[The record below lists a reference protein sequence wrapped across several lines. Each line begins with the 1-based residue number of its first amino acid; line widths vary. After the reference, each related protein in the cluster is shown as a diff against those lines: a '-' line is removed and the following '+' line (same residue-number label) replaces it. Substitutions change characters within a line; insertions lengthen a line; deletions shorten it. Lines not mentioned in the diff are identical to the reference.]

1 MTQPAAARDLRR
13 GLGMWSATALVVSNM
28 IGTGIFTS
36 TGFMAGDLGSA
47 SIILLAWLV
56 GAGFAF
62 CGALAYSELAINHP
76 QSGGEYV
83 YLTKAYGPS
92 WGFMSGWVSFFAGF
106 SAPVAAAALAFS
118 DYLAHFFPILGQSH
132 TAFVLG
138 SGDWTVSVGSAQL
151 AACGLIGFFTLLN
164 CLPIEVVARIQN
176 SLTLV
181 KIAAILGFII
191 LGMAVGHGNWGHF
204 ASPAVRTSTTPMVA
218 QFLVSLLWVMV
229 GYSGWNAATYV
240 AGEVKDPERSLP
252 RALAIG
258 TAAVAVLYLG
268 LNVTFIYATPLE
280 SMKGVLRVGALSAS
294 NLFGPGVAGAFSG
307 LMATAIMSTVNA
319 MVTAGPRVY
328 YAMAQ
333 NRAFPP
339 FAAEVSTGS
348 RVPVRA
354 VLAQGVCSML
364 MTFTSFPL
372 LVVFIGFT
380 LTVFTTLA
388 VASVFFFRRRAG
400 WRPLRS
406 VSFAYPLIPLAYC
419 LLGAGT
425 TVYGLVW
432 QPKASIAALG
442 VIGIGAIVYHF
453 TLGRS
458 SAKSGGNGASRVI

>member
-1 MTQPAAARDLRR
+1 
-13 GLGMWSATALVVSNM
+13 MWSATALVVSNM

-36 TGFMAGDLGSA
+36 TSFMAGDLGGA
-47 SIILLAWLV
+47 GVILLAWLV
-56 GAGFAF
+56 GAAFAF
-62 CGALAYSELAINHP
+62 SGALVYSELAINHP
-76 QSGGEYV
+76 ESGGEYV

-118 DYLAHFFPILGQSH
+118 DYLSYFFPILGQSR

-138 SGDWTVSVGSAQL
+138 SGQWTVTVGSAQL
-151 AACGLIGFFTLLN
+151 TACGLIGFFTLLN
-164 CLPIEVVARIQN
+164 CLRIEVVARIQN

-191 LGMAVGHGNWGHF
+191 LGMAAGHGDWSHF
-204 ASPAVRTSTTPMVA
+204 TSPAVRTSTTPIMA

-258 TAAVAVLYLG
+258 TVVVAVLYLG
-268 LNVTFIYATPLE
+268 LNVTFIYATSLE

-294 NLFGPGVAGAFSG
+294 RLFGPGVAGAFSG
-307 LMATAIMSTVNA
+307 LMAVAIMSTVNA

-348 RVPVRA
+348 CVPVRA
-354 VLAQGVCSML
+354 VLAQGVCAML
-364 MTFTSFPL
+364 MTFTSFPQ

-380 LTVFTTLA
+380 LTVFTTFA
-388 VASVFFFRRRAG
+388 VASVFFFRPRG
-400 WRPLRS
+400 DWRPLRS
-406 VSFAYPLIPLAYC
+406 VNFAYPLIPLAIAC
-419 LLGAGT
+419 SAR
-425 TVYGLVW
+425 GLRYT
-432 QPKASIAALG
+432 G
-442 VIGIGAIVYHF
+442 
-453 TLGRS
+453 
-458 SAKSGGNGASRVI
+458 

>member
-1 MTQPAAARDLRR
+1 
-13 GLGMWSATALVVSNM
+13 MWSATALVVSNM

-47 SIILLAWLV
+47 DIILLAWLV
-56 GAGFAF
+56 GAVFAF
-62 CGALAYSELAINHP
+62 FGAMVYSELAINHP

-118 DYLAHFFPILGQSH
+118 DYIAHFFPILGQSR

-138 SGDWTVSVGSAQL
+138 SGEWTVNVGPAQL
-151 AACGLIGFFTLLN
+151 IACCLIGFFTLLN
-164 CLPIEVVARIQN
+164 CMRIEVVARIQN

-181 KIAAILGFII
+181 KIAAIVGFII
-191 LGMAVGHGNWGHF
+191 LGVAVGHGTWGHF
-204 ASPAVRTSTTPMVA
+204 DSPAVRTSATPIGA

-240 AGEVKDPERSLP
+240 AGEIRDPERSLP

-258 TAAVAVLYLG
+258 TAVVAVLYLG

-280 SMKGVLRVGALSAS
+280 SMKGVLRVGALAAS
-294 NLFGPGVAGAFSG
+294 DLFGPGVAGAFSG
-307 LMATAIMSTVNA
+307 LMAAAIMSTVNA

-333 NRAFPP
+333 NRAFPT

-354 VLAQGVCSML
+354 VLAQGACSML
-364 MTFTSFPL
+364 MTLTSFPQ

-388 VASVFFFRRRAG
+388 VASVFIFRRRGG

-406 VSFAYPLIPLAYC
+406 VSFTYPLIPLTYC

-425 TVYGLVW
+425 TVYGLIW
-432 QPKASIAALG
+432 QPKASFAALG
-442 VIGIGAIVYHF
+442 VTGAGAIVYHF
-453 TLGRS
+453 TLRQRAANGG
-458 SAKSGGNGASRVI
+458 SGKR